1 MSSYEAEK
9 INRKICQSFKSIYK
23 RNRLN
28 LKEILFIS
36 RGDSTLRGHGILEP
50 EIINQELGPYDATFH
65 VPAFLEG
72 GRTTRNGVHLLNN
85 SPVHLTNFASDQ
97 IFGYSKSFLPDWIEE
112 KSQGKILSDQVL
124 LINSEQLN
132 LANNN
137 KLGMKNLYNFL
148 KGLSNNQL
156 VVVDAQDPSHLDV
169 FSKLIIQLMKHKR
182 FLFRSAASLIS
193 AFAQL
198 PNNPYASLD
207 LASLRLRDKFF
218 RLKLGLIIVGSHV
231 ELADEQLKFLLQ
243 HSSCQGIELPVEKIA
258 KILDGSLPDVLM
270 DELENKWL
278 CDLKKILKS
287 GKTPVIF
294 TSRGE
299 ISFLS
304 ISKRINFG
312 LQLANLMARLVKK
325 LLPDLGYVISKGG
338 ITSQI
343 LLQKGLGVQMVRLK
357 GQILPGLSLVCPE
370 TNFGKEQIPIITFP
384 GNLGNKKTLLE
395 AWQLMEKIK

>member
-1 MSSYEAEK
+1 M
-9 INRKICQSFKSIYK
+9 
-23 RNRLN
+23 
-28 LKEILFIS
+28 
-36 RGDSTLRGHGILEP
+36 
-50 EIINQELGPYDATFH
+50 
-65 VPAFLEG
+65 
-72 GRTTRNGVHLLNN
+72 
-85 SPVHLTNFASDQ
+85 
-97 IFGYSKSFLPDWIEE
+97 
-112 KSQGKILSDQVL
+112 
-124 LINSEQLN
+124 
-132 LANNN
+132 
-137 KLGMKNLYNFL
+137 
-148 KGLSNNQL
+148 
-156 VVVDAQDPSHLDV
+156 
-169 FSKLIIQLMKHKR
+169 
-182 FLFRSAASLIS
+182 
-193 AFAQL
+193 
-198 PNNPYASLD
+198 
-207 LASLRLRDKFF
+207 
-218 RLKLGLIIVGSHV
+218 